1 MSLIP
6 MNEITRLD
14 QLDPNG
20 SYSYKDYLL
29 WKLKE
34 RVEIIKGK
42 IMAMSPAPNRLHQD
56 ISLKLTSEFLKVF
69 PNDGCK
75 LYVAPFD
82 VRFPDEN
89 GNIRTV
95 VQPDLCVICD
105 PNKLDER
112 GCLGAPDLVVE
123 ILSPGNSKREMKDK
137 YELYQEY
144 GVSEYW
150 VVRPEERNIHIYV
163 LESGRYIGIAPVV
176 EDDVITS
183 VKFPNLSFS
192 TTGLYD
198 L

>member
-14 QLDPNG
+14 QLDQNG

-69 PNDGCK
+69 PSDGCK

-89 GNIRTV
+89 GNVKTV

-163 LESGRYIGIAPVV
+163 LENGRYIGIAPVV
-176 EDDVITS
+176 
-183 VKFPNLSFS
+183 
-192 TTGLYD
+192 
-198 L
+198 

>member
-1 MSLIP
+1 MSLVP

-14 QLDPNG
+14 QLDPKG
-20 SYSYKDYLL
+20 SYSYADYLV
-29 WKLKE
+29 WQLKE

-82 VRFPDEN
+82 VRFPDKN
-89 GNIRTV
+89 GNIKTV

-112 GCLGAPDLVVE
+112 GCFGAPDLVVE

-137 YELYQEY
+137 YELYQEQ

-150 VVRPEERNIHIYV
+150 VVRPEEQNIHIYV
-163 LESGRYIGIAPVV
+163 LKDGQYIGIAPVV
-176 EDDVITS
+176 EGDIITS
-183 VKFPNLSFS
+183 IKFPTLSFS
-192 TTGLYD
+192 TVGLYD

>member
-1 MSLIP
+1 MNLIP

-14 QLDPNG
+14 QLDPKG
-20 SYSYKDYLL
+20 SYSYADYLV
-29 WKLKE
+29 WQLKE

-82 VRFPDEN
+82 VRFPDKN
-89 GNIRTV
+89 GNIKTV
-95 VQPDLCVICD
+95 VQPDLCIICD

-112 GCLGAPDLVVE
+112 GCFGAPDLVVE

-137 YELYQEY
+137 YELYQEQ

-150 VVRPEERNIHIYV
+150 VVRPEEQNIHIYV
-163 LESGRYIGIAPVV
+163 LRDGQYIGIAPVV
-176 EDDVITS
+176 EGDIITS
-183 VKFPNLSFS
+183 IKFPALSFS
-192 TTGLYD
+192 TAGLYD